1 MKLLEE
7 RIARD
12 GRVIGSEI
20 LKVDS
25 FLNHQIDVELL
36 DEIGKEL
43 YRLFGNEGI
52 TKVITIEA
60 SGIAIGCA
68 AARYFKVPCVFAKKA
83 RSLNI
88 GKDTYTARVH
98 SFTYDNDYDITIS
111 QSYLSSDDRV
121 LIVDDFLA
129 NGAALRGLISICEQA
144 GASIGGIGI
153 CIEKGFQPG
162 GEEIRAMGYP
172 LQSLAVIESM
182 SEHHGITFGT
192 R

>member
-7 RIARD
+7 RIAKD
-12 GRVIGSEI
+12 GRVIGTEI

-25 FLNHQIDVELL
+25 FLNHQIDVNLL

-43 YRLFGNEGI
+43 YRLFKDRQI

-60 SGIAIGCA
+60 SGIAIA
-68 AARYFKVPCVFAKKA
+68 VSAARYFNVPCVFAKKA

-88 GKDTYTARVH
+88 GKDVYRSKVH
-98 SFTYDNDYDITIS
+98 SFTYDNDYDITMS
-111 QSYLSSDDRV
+111 QSYLNGDDTV

-129 NGAALRGLISICEQA
+129 NGAALKGMISICEQA
-144 GASIGGIGI
+144 SASIGGIGI

-162 GEEIRAMGYP
+162 GDEIRSKGYP
-172 LQSLAVIESM
+172 LESLAIIDSM
-182 SEHHGITFGT
+182 SEEGIVF
-192 R
+192 RNA

>member
-12 GRVIGSEI
+12 GRVIGTEI

-25 FLNHQIDVELL
+25 FLNHQIDVDLL

-43 YRLFGNEGI
+43 YRLFGDRKI

-60 SGIAIGCA
+60 SGIAIACA
-68 AARYFKVPCVFAKKA
+68 AARVFGVPVVFAKKA

-88 GKDTYTARVH
+88 GKDTYTAKVH
-98 SFTYDNDYDITIS
+98 SFTYDSDYDITMS
-111 QSYLSSDDRV
+111 QSYLSSDDTV

-129 NGAALRGLISICEQA
+129 NGAALRGLLSICEQA
-144 GASIGGIGI
+144 GAKVGGIGI

-162 GEEIRAMGYP
+162 GDEMRAKGLP
-172 LQSLAVIESM
+172 LESLAIIESM
-182 SEHHGITFGT
+182 SEEGITF
-192 R
+192 REQ

>member
-7 RIARD
+7 RIAKD
-12 GRVIGSEI
+12 GRVIGTEI

-25 FLNHQIDVELL
+25 FLNHQIDVNLL

-43 YRLFGNEGI
+43 YRLFKDRQI

-60 SGIAIGCA
+60 SGIAIA
-68 AARYFKVPCVFAKKA
+68 VSAARYFNVPCVFAKKA

-88 GKDTYTARVH
+88 GKDVYRSKVH
-98 SFTYDNDYDITIS
+98 SFTYDNDYDITMS
-111 QSYLSSDDRV
+111 QSYLNSDDTV

-129 NGAALRGLISICEQA
+129 NGAALKGMISICEQA
-144 GASIGGIGI
+144 SASIGGIGI

-162 GEEIRAMGYP
+162 GDEIRSKGYP
-172 LQSLAVIESM
+172 LESLAIIESM
-182 SEHHGITFGT
+182 SEEGIVF
-192 R
+192 RNA

>member
-7 RIARD
+7 RIRRD
-12 GRVIGSEI
+12 GRVIGTEI

-25 FLNHQIDVELL
+25 FLNHQIDVQLL

-43 YRLFGNEGI
+43 YRLFENEGI
-52 TKVITIEA
+52 NKVLTIEA
-60 SGIAIGCA
+60 SGIAIACA
-68 AARYFKVPCVFAKKA
+68 AARQFSVPVVFAKKA

-98 SFTYDNDYDITIS
+98 SFTYDSDYDITVS
-111 QSYLSSDDRV
+111 QKYLNKGDRV

-129 NGAALRGLISICEQA
+129 NGAALNGLLSVCGQA
-144 GASIGGIGI
+144 GAEVGGIGI

-162 GEEIRAMGYP
+162 GDEIRSRGYH
-172 LQSLAVIESM
+172 LKSLARIRSM
-182 SEHHGITFGT
+182 SEEEIVFFD
-192 R
+192 

>member
-1 MKLLEE
+1 MKQLEE

-12 GRVIGSEI
+12 GRVIGTEI

-25 FLNHQIDVELL
+25 FLNHQMDITLL

-43 YRLFGNEGI
+43 YRLFKDRGI

-60 SGIAIGCA
+60 SGIAIA
-68 AARYFKVPCVFAKKA
+68 VSAARCFNVPAVFAKKA

-88 GKDTYTARVH
+88 GKDVYKARVH
-98 SFTYDNDYDITIS
+98 SFTYDNDYDITMS
-111 QSYLSSDDRV
+111 QNYLSASDTV

-129 NGAALRGLISICEQA
+129 NGAALNGMISICEQA
-144 GASIGGIGI
+144 GAKIGGIGI

-162 GEEIRAMGYP
+162 GDEIRKKGYP
-172 LQSLAVIESM
+172 LESLAIIESM
-182 SEHHGITFGT
+182 DENGIVF
-192 R
+192 RKQ

>member
-7 RIARD
+7 RIAKD
-12 GRVIGSEI
+12 GRVIGTEI

-25 FLNHQIDVELL
+25 FLNHQIDVNLL

-43 YRLFGNEGI
+43 FRLFKDRHI

-60 SGIAIGCA
+60 SGIAIA
-68 AARYFKVPCVFAKKA
+68 VSAARYFNVPCVFAKKA

-88 GKDTYTARVH
+88 GKDVYRSKVH
-98 SFTYDNDYDITIS
+98 SFTYDNDYDITMS
-111 QSYLSSDDRV
+111 QSYLNSDDTV

-129 NGAALRGLISICEQA
+129 NGAALKGMISICEQA
-144 GASIGGIGI
+144 SASIGGIGI

-162 GEEIRAMGYP
+162 GDEIRSKGYP
-172 LQSLAVIESM
+172 LESLAIIESM
-182 SEHHGITFGT
+182 SEEGIVF
-192 R
+192 RNA

>member
-7 RIARD
+7 RIAKD
-12 GRVIGSEI
+12 GRVIGTEI

-25 FLNHQIDVELL
+25 FLNHQIDVNLL

-43 YRLFGNEGI
+43 YRLFKDRQI

-60 SGIAIGCA
+60 SGIAIA
-68 AARYFKVPCVFAKKA
+68 VSAARYFNVPCVFAKKA

-88 GKDTYTARVH
+88 GKDVYRSKVH
-98 SFTYDNDYDITIS
+98 SFTYDNDYDITMS
-111 QSYLSSDDRV
+111 QSYLNSDDTV

-129 NGAALRGLISICEQA
+129 NGAALKGMISICEQA
-144 GASIGGIGI
+144 SASIGGIGI

-162 GEEIRAMGYP
+162 GDEIRSKGYP
-172 LQSLAVIESM
+172 LESLAIIDSM
-182 SEHHGITFGT
+182 SEEGIVF
-192 R
+192 RNA